1 MFIIL
6 SICLP
11 ASWTAAVCLKP
22 ISLYSYTC
30 LLFIL
35 IIMRECECVHVHA
48 CANACVRLCVCV
60 CELREWV
67 GVCVRECVCVCVF
80 VSASVC
86 VFVSA
91 SVCVCVCSCT
101 VRLCVFVCASVC
113 VFVCVRV
120 CVFVCVR
127 ARLSY
132 RDWRL
137 CELVCGTL
145 ILTVVIVVGSC
156 RWRTRCSFEAMVKQM
171 VTLSGQRKAS
181 GQFIR
186 SRRCLDISGICE

>member
-1 MFIIL
+1 M
-6 SICLP
+6 SAC
-11 ASWTAAVCLKP
+11 
-22 ISLYSYTC
+22 TC
-30 LLFIL
+30 
-35 IIMRECECVHVHA
+35 MRVRMR
-48 CANACVRLCVCV
+48 ACVCVCV
-60 CELREWV
+60 CELRECV
-67 GVCVRECVCVCVF
+67 GVCVRECVCVCVRECIG
-80 VSASVC
+80 VC
-86 VFVSA
+86 IRE
-91 SVCVCVCSCT
+91 CVCVCSW

-181 GQFIR
+181 GQFR
-186 SRRCLDISGICE
+186 EVDVAWT